1 MPDTTAMTVILACAS
16 AIVLIANAV
25 EKLLAL
31 VRGARSPIEGVNA
44 RLDSLERWREE
55 VERKLERDHDRLRE
69 IDESISVTQ
78 RAILAL
84 LDHGIDGNN
93 IDTMCDAKEE
103 LHTHLTSRRRNI

>member
-1 MPDTTAMTVILACAS
+1 MPETHALTVILACAS
-16 AIVLIANAV
+16 AIVLIANAL

-31 VRGARSPIEGVNA
+31 ARGVRSPIEGTNA

-93 IDTMCDAKEE
+93 VEGMRDAKEE
-103 LHTHLTSRRRNI
+103 LNTHLTSRRRNI